1 MAEQSKTRVISL
13 EYPPSNPFICH
24 LWLISIIS
32 VDLWH
37 HINYPCCYFTSKQR
51 ICWGKFRLTGLAAPM
66 TPQNGRQLNRHQLTA
81 ITVRYHSV
89 VPPEVRLRRVV
100 VPVVFLVFLCS
111 LGFGLRIC
119 RQFVVHRIGANGI
132 QQYPFQMLIFGKLV
146 Q

>member
-1 MAEQSKTRVISL
+1 
-13 EYPPSNPFICH
+13 
-24 LWLISIIS
+24 
-32 VDLWH
+32 
-37 HINYPCCYFTSKQR
+37 
-51 ICWGKFRLTGLAAPM
+51 M